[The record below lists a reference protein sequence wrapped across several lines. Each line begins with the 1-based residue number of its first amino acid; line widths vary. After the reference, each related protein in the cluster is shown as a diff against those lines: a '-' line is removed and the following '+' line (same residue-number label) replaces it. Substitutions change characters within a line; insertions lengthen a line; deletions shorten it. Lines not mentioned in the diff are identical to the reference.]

1 MTLLEGMEA
10 MTALMKK
17 LEVVAPWAGFLLVS
31 IVGGATAYVKEWED
45 SHPERTFVQH
55 CWALLRRLL
64 FAVVAGILWYQIVA
78 SQNMLSSPLSY
89 LGATLVGLYST
100 QFMDYLWQLM
110 KSRMTAKIDTPP
122 PPPKE

>member
-10 MTALMKK
+10 MTVLAKK

-31 IVGGATAYVKEWED
+31 MVGGATAYVKEWET

-55 CWALLRRLL
+55 CWALFRRLI
-64 FAVVAGILWYQIVA
+64 FAVVAGILWYQIIA
-78 SQNMLSSPLSY
+78 WQNMLASPLSY

-100 QFMDYLWQLM
+100 EFLDFLWQQM
-110 KSRMTAKIDTPP
+110 KSRMTAKVSTTKDN
-122 PPPKE
+122 PK